1 MIRDD
6 IIIKKHGKLFTYND
20 QRTDYIPICPECASE
35 NVRKHLFDRKHLSCN
50 LCTKIIR
57 TYSDYECRDCE
68 CEFEVCTDIKREF
81 DFDAEAF
88 AAVSCLIFLS
98 AALIATIIYICY
110 NMWVA

>member
-20 QRTDYIPICPECASE
+20 QRTDYIPICPECTSE
-35 NVRKHLFDRKHLSCN
+35 NVRKHLFERKHFSYR
-50 LCTKIIR
+50 LCTETIK

-81 DFDAEAF
+81 DAEEL
-88 AAVSCLIFLS
+88 AAVLCLIFLS
-98 AALIATIIYICY
+98 IALIVTIIYICY
-110 NMWVA
+110 NMFVS